1 MFSICK
7 SESTKPSCRLL
18 DLEPLKPSIAER
30 TKEKDT
36 SIIIIIII
44 IIILVKINK
53 KKIIIIYNYLSA
65 IPRVDSHPLFHA
77 QAWLSENTTI
87 IINKKHTNKIIPSE
101 LT

>member
-7 SESTKPSCRLL
+7 SESTKPGCHLL
-18 DLEPLKPSIAER
+18 DLEPLKQSIAER
-30 TKEKDT
+30 TMEKDT
-36 SIIIIIII
+36 LIII

-53 KKIIIIYNYLSA
+53 KKITIIIYNYLSA

-77 QAWLSENTTI
+77 QAWLSENTI